1 MSDEFDEIAGTVRR
15 HRSSP
20 NATSTNG
27 RTVVSA
33 ARLVSR
39 LYRSAD
45 QSLRARLLTCLV
57 KPLSTLGLVA
67 VAAGA
72 FAGLLRRGSAEG
84 SPVAIDDV
92 AQYSSQQIFELASF
106 VEQVSPEALQQLGT
120 MLADNPVGI
129 TAFGASAAVLLLNAL
144 RSRALT
150 SSSRV
155 RRTR

>member
-1 MSDEFDEIAGTVRR
+1 MSDEFDEIAGPVRR

-67 VAAGA
+67 VASGV
-72 FAGLLRRGSAEG
+72 FTGLLRRGSAEG
-84 SPVAIDDV
+84 SPGAIDDV
-92 AQYSSQQIFELASF
+92 AQPTFRGSTCQYRANFNCSSASD
-106 VEQVSPEALQQLGT
+106 T
-120 MLADNPVGI
+120 
-129 TAFGASAAVLLLNAL
+129 
-144 RSRALT
+144 RAG
-150 SSSRV
+150 
-155 RRTR
+155 RRPRA